1 MSRELIQILAAGF
14 AGCSFAV
21 IFHIRPKYMPMIFV
35 GAAAGWLVYL
45 QSMRMDI
52 SSAMAM
58 VIAAMA
64 VTVYSEIFARIVK
77 MPVSVIYTPT
87 VIPLIPGSHLYYC
100 MRGFVTDVHAD
111 FVKYGEMLLEDALG
125 IVLGTLIVLTVV
137 SAHTARKKHG

>member
-1 MSRELIQILAAGF
+1 
-14 AGCSFAV
+14 
-21 IFHIRPKYMPMIFV
+21 
-35 GAAAGWLVYL
+35 
-45 QSMRMDI
+45 
-52 SSAMAM
+52 
-58 VIAAMA
+58 
-64 VTVYSEIFARIVK
+64 

>member
-21 IFHIRPKYMPMIFV
+21 IFHIRPKYMPMIFA
-35 GAAAGWLVYL
+35 GAAVGWLVYL
-45 QSMRMDI
+45 QAMHMEV

-64 VTVYSEIFARIVK
+64 VTVYSEIFARVVK

-100 MRGFVTDVHAD
+100 MRGFVTDTHSD
-111 FVKYGEMLLEDALG
+111 FVRYGQLLLEDALG

-137 SAHTARKKHG
+137 SAHAARKKHR

>member
-58 VIAAMA
+58 VIAAMV

-125 IVLGTLIVLTVV
+125 IVLGSLIVLTVV